1 MSQSPTRNSDPAG
14 DLSGYEVLL
23 AVCGG
28 IAAYKVCTV
37 ASRLVQLRAGVTVAM
52 TEAAERFVGPATFQ
66 SLTGRQVF
74 RNLWDAEAYYDP
86 QHIRLTEAADLFVVA
101 PATANTI
108 GKIAGGLADNLVST
122 LVMGADCPV
131 VLAPAMNNRMWQNR
145 FLQAN
150 VAKLREADYGIIE
163 PGTGWLACGSIGA
176 GRMAEPEEILD
187 DVVRRLRARPPK
199 RAAGPKP

>member
-1 MSQSPTRNSDPAG
+1 M
-14 DLSGYEVLL
+14 LV

-37 ASRLVQLRAGVTVAM
+37 VSALVQRGVGVTVAT
-52 TEAAERFVGPATFQ
+52 TEAAERFVGAATFQ

-74 RNLWDAEAYYDP
+74 TSLWASEAYYDP
-86 QHIRLTEAADLFVVA
+86 QHLRLTEAADLFLIA

-108 GKIAGGLADNLVST
+108 GKIANGIADNLVTT

-131 VLAPAMNNRMWQNR
+131 LLAPAMNMRMWQNR

-150 VAKLREADYGIIE
+150 VSKLREAGYGILE
-163 PGTGWLACGSIGA
+163 PGEGWLACRSVGA
-176 GRMAEPEEILD
+176 GRMAEPEVILAE
-187 DVVRRLRARPPK
+187 VTARLQSKPAK
-199 RAAGPKP
+199 RAAGAS